1 MAKIGI
7 TNVVVREVEVSSQH
21 QHCHHQHHQATLPL
35 ISAATVTVSQG
46 A

>member
-7 TNVVVREVEVSSQH
+7 TNVVVREEEVSSQH
-21 QHCHHQHHQATLPL
+21 QHCHQATLLL
-35 ISAATVTVSQG
+35 ISAATATVSQG